1 MGVTAVGVYFPAWK
15 SVDQRAA
22 HPGEWER
29 VPREGLPVG
38 APPQVITHRLRAPT
52 APAAASWLRRAGL
65 AGASLVQRGAAAAA
79 AAACVRRARGC
90 GSNGDLLRRRCPL
103 SRAAVRSGVEGQEL

>member
-79 AAACVRRARGC
+79 AAALGAGLREQRRPPPPPVSTEQGRSEVRG
-90 GSNGDLLRRRCPL
+90 
-103 SRAAVRSGVEGQEL
+103 